1 VPETNIQPILDR
13 VLDGQRLSAEDCMTL
28 LESHEIAKIGAA
40 ADEIRKR
47 KHSENIV
54 TYIIDRNINY
64 TNVCNV
70 VCTFCAFYRRP
81 GAPDTYVRT
90 LEEISEKIDETIALG
105 GTGVLMQGGL
115 HPDFGIEWYEDL
127 LRTLSAKYPGF
138 QLHCF
143 SPPEIHN
150 IHLISGLDYE
160 TIMQRLKDAGLYSL
174 PGGGA
179 EILDDEVRKRVATK
193 CTTQEWL
200 DVMRAVHRVGLRS
213 SATMMFGIG
222 DATEHRV
229 RHLERIRD
237 LQDETGGFFA
247 FIPWTFQR
255 ENTALGRKIKE
266 EPTGMDYLK
275 MLSVSRLFMDN
286 IDNIQSSW
294 LTQGLRLGQVALRFG
309 ANDMGSIMIE
319 ENVVSAAGAHNR
331 ATEET
336 LRYLIQEAGFIPQ
349 QRDILY
355 EYVTAEQRAAMATL
369 PPTNSRQL
377 KVMSVA

>member
-1 VPETNIQPILDR
+1 VQT
-13 VLDGQRLSAEDCMTL
+13 
-28 LESHEIAKIGAA
+28 
-40 ADEIRKR
+40 
-47 KHSENIV
+47 
-54 TYIIDRNINY
+54 ID
-64 TNVCNV
+64 
-70 VCTFCAFYRRP
+70 A
-81 GAPDTYVRT
+81 
-90 LEEISEKIDETIALG
+90 ISEKIDETIALG

-200 DVMRAVHRVGLRS
+200 DVMRAVHKVGLRS

-222 DATEHRV
+222 DRIEHRV
-229 RHLERIRD
+229 RHLQRIRD

-336 LRYLIQEAGFIPQ
+336 LRHLIEEAGFTPQ

-355 EYVTAEQRAAMATL
+355 EYVTPEQRAAMTT
-369 PPTNSRQL
+369 PHSSNGRQL
-377 KVMSVA
+377 KVMSVV